1 VAVWW
6 QMAVV
11 CVDGVLM
18 GSFGVLAVIFYGAG
32 VGFLIFSLEGLGG
45 EHFDWPVEGCFGS
58 GWV

>member
-1 VAVWW
+1 
-6 QMAVV
+6 MAVV